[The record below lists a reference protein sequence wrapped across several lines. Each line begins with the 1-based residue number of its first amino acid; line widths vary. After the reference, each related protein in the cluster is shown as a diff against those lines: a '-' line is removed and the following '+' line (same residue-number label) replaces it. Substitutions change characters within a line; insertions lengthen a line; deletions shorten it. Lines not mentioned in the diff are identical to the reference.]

1 MTTFFD
7 GWLTSEAAD
16 RDVIKIKR
24 VYIDICDGNLSDAV
38 IFSQI
43 MYWHG
48 RDKAGRSRLQIQRN
62 GHLWLAKRYED
73 WYEECRINERTARD
87 AVRRLER
94 LGLIERHIWHFNG
107 KPTVHLRVVQEVF
120 EDRIRAAMGL
130 EHVESSLIRQNPSDG
145 NDRIR
150 QMEVTESVEYYTE
163 TTTETTAPMA
173 PAGAGEAD
181 EAPLAEPLPL
191 IPNMEESANGSK
203 PKRKRSAKQ
212 QVMDTYLEVMIGCLG
227 LPRDTITETR
237 WSSLRGVARQLIPVI
252 PAEDLPA
259 LWHYIVNVRGFSNS
273 TENALA
279 KYVSDYLRDTAK
291 RRKQAAATEAN
302 AAQRAEAILYGGA
315 S

>member
-1 MTTFFD
+1 
-7 GWLTSEAAD
+7 
-16 RDVIKIKR
+16 
-24 VYIDICDGNLSDAV
+24 
-38 IFSQI
+38 
-43 MYWHG
+43 
-48 RDKAGRSRLQIQRN
+48 
-62 GHLWLAKRYED
+62 
-73 WYEECRINERTARD
+73 
-87 AVRRLER
+87 
-94 LGLIERHIWHFNG
+94 
-107 KPTVHLRVVQEVF
+107 
-120 EDRIRAAMGL
+120 
-130 EHVESSLIRQNPSDG
+130 
-145 NDRIR
+145 
-150 QMEVTESVEYYTE
+150 
-163 TTTETTAPMA
+163 MA